1 MWRRVAVQM
10 SVSCVLLLACVAVS
24 DPLEVGTD
32 SVPVQVS
39 ADLKVQMGRSDAP
52 MAALRPGSGDSLGA
66 ADSFQLYQLGLK
78 AESQYRNL
86 SGKVDLLT
94 TAAPQAWVDY
104 FTAHSLWVREASLTW
119 SQPWGKLSAGR
130 LQYDFGFGV
139 EANADL
145 IPQTGVRFDT
155 RIRGFDVTWLR
166 TDVPDGTNLN
176 PQFVQLFGGYAP
188 PLSQDRIGI
197 FRVTRDLMLRAA
209 PTTLGLTIANTSV
222 EHGNR
227 HSLDLRTRFR
237 DGREMKAIYQMTPKD
252 LDGRRRPDN
261 ALMAVTGDLLL
272 NDRWHVQAGWVETGD
287 NYAPTLTSHLFPYG
301 ATYDQLV
308 FDRPLFVGCPIPT
321 DSATNPSRATPDY
334 GLMMDGVELD
344 VRYRLTDSSSLRA
357 RYMRGDQ
364 QNGVTLG
371 EVFYC
376 AYEKALGLGMTAEIG
391 YGHVS
396 TADPFRV
403 GAPGY
408 DMFRIGL
415 TMTDLA
421 STTKDY
427 LRQTGYWHGQTQQ

>member
-176 PQFVQLFGGYAP
+176 PQFVQLFGGYARSSEP
-188 PLSQDRIGI
+188 GPDWSVSGLP
-197 FRVTRDLMLRAA
+197 RVHVVGSNDNAWCHACQPQRTVWRAQLA
-209 PTTLGLTIANTSV
+209 
-222 EHGNR
+222 
-227 HSLDLRTRFR
+227 
-237 DGREMKAIYQMTPKD
+237 GRAHAVQ
-252 LDGRRRPDN
+252 RRP
-261 ALMAVTGDLLL
+261 
-272 NDRWHVQAGWVETGD
+272 
-287 NYAPTLTSHLFPYG
+287 
-301 ATYDQLV
+301 
-308 FDRPLFVGCPIPT
+308 
-321 DSATNPSRATPDY
+321 
-334 GLMMDGVELD
+334 
-344 VRYRLTDSSSLRA
+344 
-357 RYMRGDQ
+357 
-364 QNGVTLG
+364 
-371 EVFYC
+371 
-376 AYEKALGLGMTAEIG
+376 
-391 YGHVS
+391 
-396 TADPFRV
+396 
-403 GAPGY
+403 
-408 DMFRIGL
+408 
-415 TMTDLA
+415 
-421 STTKDY
+421 
-427 LRQTGYWHGQTQQ
+427 